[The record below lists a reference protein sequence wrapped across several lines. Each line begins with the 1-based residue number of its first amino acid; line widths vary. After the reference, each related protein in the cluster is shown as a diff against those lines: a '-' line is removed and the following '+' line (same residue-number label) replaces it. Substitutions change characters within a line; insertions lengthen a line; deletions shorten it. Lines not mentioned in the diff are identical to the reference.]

1 MHTHTMDVRPS
12 PRRALL
18 VALTLLMTAC
28 KTPSAV
34 GGGSTPDHASSGSS
48 SSSSSSQ
55 QGGSEELPPQ
65 GDPFPKKASVEARH
79 DEQADK
85 ALAQAI
91 QQAETAP
98 RKQAAESFLAVRK
111 AYPNTTAG
119 QEALYRAGVLFYDSQ
134 DYVNARKSFNELL
147 FENPLHPQAQ
157 DAKRRLGRAALEVG
171 AYRDAYQM
179 LISQAESAEGPE
191 RVQLLEQAAQAAEK
205 AGFFGQALE
214 ISVDLAGKAQT
225 PEAQQ
230 AAVARVQQ
238 LVEGRV
244 GFMDVARVANDLPPS
259 NPAWPVLTFK
269 LARIYYHLRDW
280 TRLEETLNRFLAEA
294 PNHPFAGQARE
305 LLARATRRVEVHP
318 KTVGVLLPMTGKY
331 KAVGEAVLR
340 GMKLALSGSDVELVV
355 KDTQGDVNAT
365 AQAMEQLAFDEGAI
379 AVLGPITSDESRRAA
394 LQAEELQIPLL
405 TLTRQED
412 ITEIGPYVFRN
423 MLTNSAQARAIADF
437 AMKQKGFKSFAMLYP
452 NLPYGVELANDFWD
466 HVVQNGGQVR
476 GAETYDHDQTTF
488 TNEAKK
494 LVGRYYLEDRH
505 DYVEGVRE
513 VAQQTSGQ
521 DAFRKRKAFEKLK
534 GSVEPII
541 DFEAIFIP
549 DEWKRVSLVAPA
561 LAVEDI
567 VTNACDARDV
577 ERIRKTTG
585 KKDLKTVML
594 LGTNAWS
601 SAKGASG
608 LPELVERGGK
618 FVICSVYVDGFFVD
632 SQRPA
637 TQRFVKAYRQAYS
650 SDPSLLEAY
659 GYDSARMVRQL
670 VDSKQAPK
678 SRADFREA
686 LANVKDF
693 DGATGKTTFDDKREA
708 QKPLFLLSVDNKGV
722 TEVQQDK
729 TAALGGS

>member
-1 MHTHTMDVRPS
+1 MHTHTMDVRSS

-34 GGGSTPDHASSGSS
+34 GGGSSPGHSSGSP
-48 SSSSSSQ
+48 SSQ
-55 QGGSEELPPQ
+55 QGRDDVPQ
-65 GDPFPKKASVEARH
+65 GDPFPKKPTIKARQ
-79 DEQADK
+79 DEQADR
-85 ALAQAI
+85 ALSQAI
-91 QQAETAP
+91 AQAETAP

-111 AYPNTTAG
+111 AYPETTAG

-134 DYVNARKSFNELL
+134 DYANARKSFNELL
-147 FENPLHPQAQ
+147 FENPLHPQAP
-157 DAKRRLGRAALEVG
+157 DAKRKLGRAALEVG

-179 LISQAESAEGPE
+179 LFSLAENAEGDE
-191 RVQLLEQAAQAAEK
+191 RTQLLEQAAQAAEK
-205 AGFFGQALE
+205 AGLFGQALQ
-214 ISVDLAGKAQT
+214 ISVDLAGNART

-238 LVEGRV
+238 LVEGRA
-244 GFMDVARVANDLPPS
+244 GFMDVARVMEELSPS
-259 NPAWPVLTFK
+259 NPSWPVLSFK

-305 LLARATRRVEVHP
+305 LLARATRRVEVRS
-318 KTVGVLLPMTGKY
+318 KTVGVLLPMSGKY

-340 GMKLALSGSDVELVV
+340 GVKLALAGSDVELVV
-355 KDTQGDVNAT
+355 KDTQGDVNVT
-365 AQAMEQLAFDEGAI
+365 GQALEQLAFDEGAI

-394 LQAEELQIPLL
+394 LLAEELQVPLL

-412 ITEIGPYVFRN
+412 ITDIGPFIFRN

-488 TNEAKK
+488 TSEAKK
-494 LVGRYYLEDRH
+494 LVGRYYLEDRL

-513 VAQQTSGQ
+513 VQQQTTGQ
-521 DAFRKRKAFEKLK
+521 DAFRKRKAMEKMK
-534 GSVEPII
+534 GNVEPIV
-541 DFEAIFIP
+541 DFDAIFIP

-567 VTNACDARDV
+567 VTNACDARDL

-618 FVICSVYVDGFFVD
+618 FVTCSVYVDGFFVD

-637 TQRFVKAYRQAYS
+637 TQRFVKAYRKEYNA
-650 SDPSLLEAY
+650 DPSLLEAY

-670 VDSKQAPK
+670 LDSKQPPQ
-678 SRADFREA
+678 SRGEFRES
-686 LANVKDF
+686 LANLKDF
-693 DGATGKTTFDDKREA
+693 DGATGKTAFDEKREA
-708 QKPLFLLSVDNKGV
+708 RKPLFLLSVDSKGV
-722 TEVQQDK
+722 NEVQQDK

>member
-34 GGGSTPDHASSGSS
+34 GGGSSPGHSSGSS
-48 SSSSSSQ
+48 SQ
-55 QGGSEELPPQ
+55 QGRDDVPR
-65 GDPFPKKASVEARH
+65 GDPFPTKPTVEARK
-79 DEQADK
+79 DEQADR

-91 QQAETAP
+91 AQAETAP

-111 AYPNTTAG
+111 AYPETTAG

-147 FENPLHPQAQ
+147 FENPLHPQAA
-157 DAKRRLGRAALEVG
+157 DAKRRLGRSALEVG

-179 LISQAESAEGPE
+179 LYSLAENAEGDE
-191 RVQLLEQAAQAAEK
+191 RTRLLEQAAQAAEK
-205 AGFFGQALE
+205 ASLFGQALQ
-214 ISVDLAGKAQT
+214 ISVDLAGNART

-238 LVEGRV
+238 LVEGRA
-244 GFMDVARVANDLPPS
+244 GFMDVARVMEDLSPS
-259 NPAWPVLTFK
+259 NPAWPVLSFK

-305 LLARATRRVEVHP
+305 LLARATRRVEVRTR
-318 KTVGVLLPMTGKY
+318 TVGVLLPMSGKY

-340 GMKLALSGSDVELVV
+340 GVKLALAGSDVELVV
-355 KDTQGDVNAT
+355 KDTQGDVNVT
-365 AQAMEQLAFDEGAI
+365 GQALEQLAFDEGAI

-394 LQAEELQIPLL
+394 LLAEELQVPLL

-412 ITEIGPYVFRN
+412 ITDIGPFIFRN

-488 TNEAKK
+488 TSEAKK
-494 LVGRYYLEDRH
+494 LVGRYYLEDRL

-513 VAQQTSGQ
+513 VQQQTTGQ
-521 DAFRKRKAFEKLK
+521 DAFRKRKAMEKMK
-534 GSVEPII
+534 GNVEPIV
-541 DFEAIFIP
+541 DFDAIFIP

-567 VTNACDARDV
+567 VTNACDARDL

-618 FVICSVYVDGFFVD
+618 FVTCSVYVDGFFVD

-637 TQRFVKAYRQAYS
+637 TQRFVKAYRKEYS
-650 SDPSLLEAY
+650 ADPSLLEAY

-670 VDSKQAPK
+670 LESKQPPK
-678 SRADFREA
+678 SRGEFREA
-686 LANVKDF
+686 LTNLKDF
-693 DGATGKTTFDDKREA
+693 DGATGKTAFDEKREA
-708 QKPLFLLSVDNKGV
+708 RKPLFLLSVDNKGV
-722 TEVQQDK
+722 NEVQQDK